1 MRQLK
6 FRIWHKNELR
16 WLDPWAEED
25 PILSLK
31 DFGQGCTV
39 YLYDREDSEH
49 TNKYCQMDDVVIQQC
64 IGIEDKNGKDI
75 YEGDI
80 VKFDPDIRE
89 FMGSD
94 CIHKNLGHVWINNII
109 DGVVIS
115 YNHPYSEMSDM
126 LSSIIAEYYK
136 YSDKSKLLSYEVV
149 GNVFEN
155 PRYFDETT

>member
-49 TNKYCQMDDVVIQQC
+49 TNKYCQMDDIVIQQYT
-64 IGIEDKNGKDI
+64 GMKDCNEVEI
-75 YEGDI
+75 YEGDLVSFKVNALAEI
-80 VKFDPDIRE
+80 
-89 FMGSD
+89 
-94 CIHKNLGHVWINNII
+94 
-109 DGVVIS
+109 
-115 YNHPYSEMSDM
+115 
-126 LSSIIAEYYK
+126 LS
-136 YSDKSKLLSYEVV
+136 
-149 GNVFEN
+149 FEN
-155 PRYFDETT
+155 QEVKYLDDYAMFVFGNYCLRDYIIHESIEVTGNIYENILHD

>member
-49 TNKYCQMDDVVIQQC
+49 TNKYCQMDDIVIQQYTGMKDC
-64 IGIEDKNGKDI
+64 NEVEIHEGDLVSFKVNTFAEILSFENQEVKYLDEYAMFIFGDYCLRDYIIHESIEVTGNI
-75 YEGDI
+75 YE
-80 VKFDPDIRE
+80 
-89 FMGSD
+89 
-94 CIHKNLGHVWINNII
+94 
-109 DGVVIS
+109 
-115 YNHPYSEMSDM
+115 
-126 LSSIIAEYYK
+126 
-136 YSDKSKLLSYEVV
+136 
-149 GNVFEN
+149 
-155 PRYFDETT
+155 

>member
-49 TNKYCQMDDVVIQQC
+49 TNKYCQMDDIVIQQYTGMKDC
-64 IGIEDKNGKDI
+64 NEVEIHEGDLVSFKVNTFAEILSFENQEVKYLDEYAMFIFGDYCLRDSIIHESIEVTGNI
-75 YEGDI
+75 YE
-80 VKFDPDIRE
+80 
-89 FMGSD
+89 
-94 CIHKNLGHVWINNII
+94 
-109 DGVVIS
+109 
-115 YNHPYSEMSDM
+115 
-126 LSSIIAEYYK
+126 
-136 YSDKSKLLSYEVV
+136 
-149 GNVFEN
+149 
-155 PRYFDETT
+155 

>member
-49 TNKYCQMDDVVIQQC
+49 TNKYCQMDDIVIQQC
-64 IGIEDKNGKDI
+64 TGMKDCNEVEI
-75 YEGDI
+75 YEGDLVSFKVNTFAEI
-80 VKFDPDIRE
+80 
-89 FMGSD
+89 
-94 CIHKNLGHVWINNII
+94 
-109 DGVVIS
+109 
-115 YNHPYSEMSDM
+115 
-126 LSSIIAEYYK
+126 LS
-136 YSDKSKLLSYEVV
+136 
-149 GNVFEN
+149 FEN
-155 PRYFDETT
+155 QEVKYLDDYAMFVFGNYCLRDYIIHESIEVTGNIYE

>member
-49 TNKYCQMDDVVIQQC
+49 TNKYCQMDDIVIQQYT
-64 IGIEDKNGKDI
+64 GMKDCNEVEI
-75 YEGDI
+75 YEGDLVSFKVNALAEI
-80 VKFDPDIRE
+80 
-89 FMGSD
+89 
-94 CIHKNLGHVWINNII
+94 
-109 DGVVIS
+109 
-115 YNHPYSEMSDM
+115 
-126 LSSIIAEYYK
+126 LS
-136 YSDKSKLLSYEVV
+136 
-149 GNVFEN
+149 FEN
-155 PRYFDETT
+155 QEVKYLDDYAMFVFGDYCLRDYIIHESIEVTGNIYE

>member
-49 TNKYCQMDDVVIQQC
+49 TNKYCQMDDIVIQQYTGMKDC
-64 IGIEDKNGKDI
+64 NEVEIHEGDLVSFKVNTFAEILSFENQEVKYLDDYAMFIFGDYCLRDYIIHESIEVTGNI
-75 YEGDI
+75 YE
-80 VKFDPDIRE
+80 
-89 FMGSD
+89 
-94 CIHKNLGHVWINNII
+94 
-109 DGVVIS
+109 
-115 YNHPYSEMSDM
+115 
-126 LSSIIAEYYK
+126 
-136 YSDKSKLLSYEVV
+136 
-149 GNVFEN
+149 
-155 PRYFDETT
+155 

>member
-49 TNKYCQMDDVVIQQC
+49 TNKYCQMDDIVIQQYTGMKDC
-64 IGIEDKNGKDI
+64 NEVEIHEGDLVSFKVNALAEILSFENQEVKYLDDYAMFIFGDYCLRDYIIHESIEVTGNI
-75 YEGDI
+75 YE
-80 VKFDPDIRE
+80 
-89 FMGSD
+89 
-94 CIHKNLGHVWINNII
+94 
-109 DGVVIS
+109 
-115 YNHPYSEMSDM
+115 
-126 LSSIIAEYYK
+126 
-136 YSDKSKLLSYEVV
+136 
-149 GNVFEN
+149 
-155 PRYFDETT
+155 

>member
-49 TNKYCQMDDVVIQQC
+49 TNKYCQMDDIVIQQYT
-64 IGIEDKNGKDI
+64 GMKDCNEVEI
-75 YEGDI
+75 YEGDLVSFKVNALAEI
-80 VKFDPDIRE
+80 LSLENQEVKYLDDYAMFIFGDYCLRDYI
-89 FMGSD
+89 
-94 CIHKNLGHVWINNII
+94 IHESIEVTGNI
-109 DGVVIS
+109 
-115 YNHPYSEMSDM
+115 
-126 LSSIIAEYYK
+126 
-136 YSDKSKLLSYEVV
+136 YEW
-149 GNVFEN
+149 
-155 PRYFDETT
+155 

>member
-6 FRIWHKNELR
+6 FRI
-16 WLDPWAEED
+16 
-25 PILSLK
+25 
-31 DFGQGCTV
+31 CYT
-39 YLYDREDSEH
+39 DRQD
-49 TNKYCQMDDVVIQQC
+49 NKYIIYDAKNFHIGLDGNILEDCGDSIWDVPFDVWNHPFIQQC
-64 IGIEDKNGKDI
+64 IGIQDKNGKDI

-94 CIHKNLGHVWINNII
+94 YIHKNLGHVWINNII

-115 YNHPYSEMSDM
+115 YNHPHSEMSDM

-136 YSDKSKLLSYEVV
+136 YSDKFKLLSYEVV

-155 PRYFDETT
+155 PRCFDETT

>member
-49 TNKYCQMDDVVIQQC
+49 TNKYCQMDDIVIQQYTGMKDC
-64 IGIEDKNGKDI
+64 NEVEIHEGDLVSFKVNALAEILSFENQEVKYLDDYAMFVFGNYCLRDYIIHESIEVTGNI
-75 YEGDI
+75 YE
-80 VKFDPDIRE
+80 
-89 FMGSD
+89 
-94 CIHKNLGHVWINNII
+94 
-109 DGVVIS
+109 
-115 YNHPYSEMSDM
+115 
-126 LSSIIAEYYK
+126 
-136 YSDKSKLLSYEVV
+136 
-149 GNVFEN
+149 
-155 PRYFDETT
+155 

>member
-49 TNKYCQMDDVVIQQC
+49 TNKYCQMDDIVIQQYTGMKDC
-64 IGIEDKNGKDI
+64 NEVEIHEGDLVSFKVNALAEILSFENQEVKYLDEYAMFIFGDYCLRDYIIHESIEVTGNI
-75 YEGDI
+75 YE
-80 VKFDPDIRE
+80 
-89 FMGSD
+89 
-94 CIHKNLGHVWINNII
+94 
-109 DGVVIS
+109 
-115 YNHPYSEMSDM
+115 
-126 LSSIIAEYYK
+126 
-136 YSDKSKLLSYEVV
+136 
-149 GNVFEN
+149 
-155 PRYFDETT
+155 